1 MPNFK
6 IMIVDDHGA
15 TVYDETVEAAGPME
29 ACAKAA
35 ADAKTADTTDPEW
48 RVESG
53 IPTPFTMD
61 T

>member
-1 MPNFK
+1 MPKFK
-6 IMIVDDHGA
+6 ITVADDHGD
-15 TVYDETVEAAGPME
+15 TVFDETIEAIGPKE

-35 ADAKTADTTDPEW
+35 ADAKTADVADPEW